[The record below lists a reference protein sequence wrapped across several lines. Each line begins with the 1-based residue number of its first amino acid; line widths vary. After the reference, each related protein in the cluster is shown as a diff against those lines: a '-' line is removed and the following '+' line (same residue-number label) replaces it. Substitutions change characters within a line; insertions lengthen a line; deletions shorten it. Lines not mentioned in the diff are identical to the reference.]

1 MSSDFLG
8 NAISVGDPV
17 AIDEFVD
24 GFLSYE
30 ARAANV
36 LRAAEAA
43 PESALLNAYAA
54 ALWMFLEAPGAA
66 AKAAP
71 FLARA
76 DAAMHATPR
85 ERMTAAFV
93 RAWSED
99 DIARALAIG
108 AELNA
113 AHPRDLT
120 VLKLRQYLQFNHGDF
135 PAMLAAASGVFD
147 ANRDVAQMHGMIAF
161 AYEQCHLLNESE
173 AAAREAL
180 RLKAKE
186 PWAQHALAHVML
198 TQGRIG
204 EGAAFLEGA
213 APTWTELNSF
223 MVTHQYWHLALFY
236 LSQGKF
242 ADALRLYDENVW
254 GVDKGYTQDQVGA
267 VSLLARL
274 EIADV
279 DVGPRWVELAEHLAP
294 RAGDVVLPFLTLQ
307 YLYGLARAERREADA
322 LMAAVRTKAGT
333 DAVWRDVAL
342 PAAEGLLAHA
352 RGDHEGAVE
361 KLGAALPKLY
371 LTGGSH
377 AQRDLFEQIWIDAL
391 IRAGRYVPAQQALE
405 LRRKMDPDGAVVN
418 AALARVYRK
427 LDLPAQA
434 AQAATRLPA

>member
-8 NAISVGDPV
+8 NAISVGDPA

-76 DAAMHATPR
+76 DAATHATPR

-161 AYEQCHLLNESE
+161 AYEQCHLLDEAE

-242 ADALRLYDENVW
+242 ADALRLYDQNVW

-274 EIADV
+274 EIAGV
-279 DVGPRWVELAEHLAP
+279 DVGAQWAELAEHLAP

-307 YLYGLARAERREADA
+307 YLYGLARAQRREADA
-322 LMAAVRTKAGT
+322 LIAAVRTKAGT